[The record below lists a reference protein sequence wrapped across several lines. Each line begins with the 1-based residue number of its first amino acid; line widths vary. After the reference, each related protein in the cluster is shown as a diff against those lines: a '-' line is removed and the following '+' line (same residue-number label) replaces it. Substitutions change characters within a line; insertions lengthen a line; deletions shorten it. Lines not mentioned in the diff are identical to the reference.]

1 MKNISE
7 FDNFIKENNDSNR
20 LQKMEKL
27 KEMLELVSGVDIMF
41 HDENQEYF
49 FEWFKDGKK
58 IDIWLGDYI

>member
-49 FEWFKDGKK
+49 FEWFLKMGRRL
-58 IDIWLGDYI
+58 IFG